1 MTELDQKLFPYKSG
15 KTESSSAILIV
26 RIAAGLP
33 IGVVAGFIG
42 SIFNIIVVPTRTAGD
57 VPDHL
62 APLVVTGLFAASGV
76 MIVWINRFESRRG
89 IAFMWT
95 MSTAGALLGAFIAY
109 YFGDRYAPE
118 LDLHNLNKW
127 VAQIVLLGASIGA
140 NTAAVLTATLAPKFN
155 R

>member
-15 KTESSSAILIV
+15 KTESSNAILIV